1 MRAALELHSWKVS
14 PAEARGIQESLCH
27 RVVRE
32 DHLVEVSKVAGVD
45 VGFEDHGQVTRA
57 AVVVLTLP
65 ELKPID
71 QVIAKRPTE
80 FPYVPGLLSF
90 REMPA
95 VLDAFE
101 KLRIVPDLV
110 LCDGQGIAHP
120 RRFGIACHLGVLMDL
135 PAIGVAKTRLVGTH
149 IELPAS
155 RGSHVPLLDKGEQI
169 GVVLR
174 TRSGIR
180 PVYVSVGHKLS
191 LATAIRFVMA
201 CVTRY
206 RLPETTR
213 WADRIASN
221 RGTVTRP
228 PRRQ

>member
-1 MRAALELHSWKVS
+1 VLELHSWDVS
-14 PAEARGIQESLCH
+14 PAEARGIQESLRH

-32 DHLVEVSKVAGVD
+32 DHLGAVTKVAGVD

-57 AVVVLTLP
+57 AAVVLSFP
-65 ELKPID
+65 ELRLVD

-90 REMPA
+90 REIPA
-95 VLDAFE
+95 VLEAFE
-101 KLRIVPDLV
+101 KLRTMPDLV

-135 PAIGVAKTRLVGTH
+135 PTIGVAKTRLIGTH
-149 IELPAS
+149 INLPVS
-155 RGSHVPLLDKGEQI
+155 RGSYVPLLDKGEQI

-174 TRSGIR
+174 TRSGVR
-180 PVYVSVGHKLS
+180 PVYVSVGHKIS
-191 LATAIRFVMA
+191 LATATRLVMA
-201 CVTRY
+201 CITRY

-221 RGTVTRP
+221 RGAGTRP